1 MTGLIILAAGASSR
15 LGHPKQ
21 NLLYKGK
28 TLLERAVD
36 AGIRSPCRPVV
47 VVLGANAEDITLSN
61 ISNEADLVYNKHW
74 QQGQSASIKAGITEL
89 QKHPNITSAIMMLCD
104 QPFVTS
110 KLLSNMLQVRLQT
123 QKPVVACSY
132 NGTIGVPALFNKGL
146 FGHLLS
152 LSGNHGAKQLLQAQE
167 NDVAIVEFEE
177 GSIDIDT
184 LADYERLLGK

>member
-28 TLLERAVD
+28 TLLERVVD
-36 AGIRSPCRPVV
+36 AGIRSACRPVI

-61 ISNEADLVYNKHW
+61 INNEADIVYNKDW
-74 QQGQSASIKAGITEL
+74 QQGQSASIKAGIAEL
-89 QKHPNITSAIMMLCD
+89 QKHPNVTSAIIMLCD

-110 KLLSNMLQVRLQT
+110 KLLSQMLQVRLQT
-123 QKPVVACSY
+123 QKPVVACGY
-132 NGTIGVPALFNKGL
+132 DGTIGVPALFNKSL
-146 FGHLLS
+146 FDHLLS
-152 LSGNHGAKQLLQAQE
+152 LSGNHGAKQLLQAHQS
-167 NDVAIVEFEE
+167 DVAIVDFDE

-184 LADYERLLGK
+184 LADYERLLGR